1 MIFPVWWQN
10 LLLNAVFYICDVCS
24 TKKCFSK
31 SVFKNI
37 PYFFS
42 IKFFCFLFFFFLK
55 KGDPHSGSF
64 SCLGSCGL
72 VGLSD
77 AGVPGLPK
85 CLSADSP
92 NMSLLPQLLRTC
104 TVPAHRTWWLCWRH
118 WPRCACIHCCG
129 MTPTTISTLLG
140 KVERHP
146 ADSAVGTKYVRKE
159 L

>member
-1 MIFPVWWQN
+1 MQCFKYLMYVAQRNVFQN
-10 LLLNAVFYICDVCS
+10 QYLKISLIS
-24 TKKCFSK
+24 
-31 SVFKNI
+31 SVSS
-37 PYFFS
+37 FFVL
-42 IKFFCFLFFFFLK
+42 FCFFFLK

>member
-1 MIFPVWWQN
+1 MQCFKYLMYVAQRNVFQN
-10 LLLNAVFYICDVCS
+10 QYLKISLIS
-24 TKKCFSK
+24 
-31 SVFKNI
+31 SVSS
-37 PYFFS
+37 FFVL
-42 IKFFCFLFFFFLK
+42 FCFFFLK

-85 CLSADSP
+85 CLSADGP

>member
-1 MIFPVWWQN
+1 MQCFIYVMYVAQRNVFQN
-10 LLLNAVFYICDVCS
+10 QYLKISLIS
-24 TKKCFSK
+24 
-31 SVFKNI
+31 SVSS
-37 PYFFS
+37 FFVL
-42 IKFFCFLFFFFLK
+42 FCFFFLK

-85 CLSADSP
+85 CLSADGP

-104 TVPAHRTWWLCWRH
+104 RVPAHRTWWLCWRH

>member
-1 MIFPVWWQN
+1 MQCFIYVMYVAQRNVFQN
-10 LLLNAVFYICDVCS
+10 QYLKISLIS
-24 TKKCFSK
+24 
-31 SVFKNI
+31 SVSS
-37 PYFFS
+37 FFVL
-42 IKFFCFLFFFFLK
+42 FCFFFLK

-64 SCLGSCGL
+64 SCLCSCGL

>member
-1 MIFPVWWQN
+1 MQCFIYVMYVAQRNVFQN
-10 LLLNAVFYICDVCS
+10 QYLKISLIS
-24 TKKCFSK
+24 
-31 SVFKNI
+31 SVSS
-37 PYFFS
+37 FFVL
-42 IKFFCFLFFFFLK
+42 FCFFFLK

-85 CLSADSP
+85 CLSADGP
-92 NMSLLPQLLRTC
+92 NVSVLPQLLRTC
-104 TVPAHRTWWLCWRH
+104 RVPAHRTWWLCWRH

>member
-1 MIFPVWWQN
+1 MQCFIYVMYVAQRNVFQN
-10 LLLNAVFYICDVCS
+10 QYLKISLIS
-24 TKKCFSK
+24 
-31 SVFKNI
+31 SVSS
-37 PYFFS
+37 FFVL
-42 IKFFCFLFFFFLK
+42 FCFFFLK

>member
-1 MIFPVWWQN
+1 MQCFIYVMYVAQRNVFQN
-10 LLLNAVFYICDVCS
+10 QYLKISLIS
-24 TKKCFSK
+24 
-31 SVFKNI
+31 SVSS
-37 PYFFS
+37 FFVL
-42 IKFFCFLFFFFLK
+42 FCFFFLK

-104 TVPAHRTWWLCWRH
+104 RVPAHRTWWLCWRH

>member
-1 MIFPVWWQN
+1 MQCFIYVMYVAQRNVFQN
-10 LLLNAVFYICDVCS
+10 QYLKISLIS
-24 TKKCFSK
+24 
-31 SVFKNI
+31 SVSS
-37 PYFFS
+37 FFVL
-42 IKFFCFLFFFFLK
+42 FCFFFLK

-85 CLSADSP
+85 CLSADGP

>member
-1 MIFPVWWQN
+1 MQCFIYVMYVAQRNVFQN
-10 LLLNAVFYICDVCS
+10 QYLKISLIS
-24 TKKCFSK
+24 
-31 SVFKNI
+31 SVSS
-37 PYFFS
+37 FFVL
-42 IKFFCFLFFFFLK
+42 FCFFFLK

-64 SCLGSCGL
+64 SCLCSCGL

-85 CLSADSP
+85 CLSADGP

-104 TVPAHRTWWLCWRH
+104 RVPAHRTWWLCWRH